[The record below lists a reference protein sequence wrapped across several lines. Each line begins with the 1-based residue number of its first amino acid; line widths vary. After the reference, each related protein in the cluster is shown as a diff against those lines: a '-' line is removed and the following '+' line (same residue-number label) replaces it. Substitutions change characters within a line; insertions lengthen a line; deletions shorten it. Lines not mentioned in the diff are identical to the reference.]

1 MWDAEN
7 KIPKNL
13 AKLHLSQDEIQTI
26 GQILGIDIVFYGSI
40 NSSLSKT
47 PTNKTMLSL
56 TSSLQSINVS
66 TGRNLSLTSFTVS
79 VPVPQNDMIKF
90 EYNVIRDLMV
100 KNLKKSTENIV
111 ASWINGTFNSTSYKI
126 LFKGSLSFTEYT
138 KIKYFLKNDIKSI
151 TSVEDDV
158 LSKNRKIVNVES
170 NESIS
175 TLKEEIEKTSI
186 DNFQLNVLPMENEG
200 VLEIQLMRL

>member
-1 MWDAEN
+1 
-7 KIPKNL
+7 
-13 AKLHLSQDEIQTI
+13 
-26 GQILGIDIVFYGSI
+26 
-40 NSSLSKT
+40 
-47 PTNKTMLSL
+47 
-56 TSSLQSINVS
+56 
-66 TGRNLSLTSFTVS
+66 
-79 VPVPQNDMIKF
+79 VPQNDMIKF